1 MTVATLGEAALGISV
16 LIKRTVRLV
25 DRSCFVVF
33 VPLGHMAKHRSA
45 VCKVDAAFG
54 AGHAIIRLMGHFD
67 K

>member
-1 MTVATLGEAALGISV
+1 M

-25 DRSCFVVF
+25 DRPGFVVF
-33 VPLGHMAKHRSA
+33 VSLGHVAKHGRA

-54 AGHAIIRLMGHFD
+54 AGYAIIRLIGHFD